1 MSIGR
6 RLAALLV
13 CLALS
18 AAAASLA
25 RAETKEVR
33 LAKQVGLASLTLL
46 VMEHEKL
53 LEKHMAAAGM
63 ADPHVTWSSFGSGVL
78 MNDGLLS
85 GTLDFA
91 AGGAIP
97 LAVLWSKT
105 AGTANEV
112 RGVCGLNAIPMYLN
126 TRNPDIRSLRDVTP
140 ASRIALPAIKVSI
153 QAVALQMAAAKEWGE
168 ENYAKLDAQTV
179 SMNGAVSYIALTSGA
194 GEVDI
199 RFGTAPYA
207 QMELKKPGIHTIL
220 NSYDT
225 LGGPHNINLIYTT
238 KKFRDEN
245 PKTYAAFLS
254 AFKEATELVNSDRR
268 KAAEIY
274 LKLSPEKVSVDELV
288 DILKDPQF
296 ISSMTPMG
304 VAKFVEFAYRTGTIK
319 KKPESWKDMFFPE
332 AQALP
337 GG

>member
-1 MSIGR
+1 MTLAR
-6 RLAALLV
+6 HLAALLV
-13 CLALS
+13 CAALAVPGGI
-18 AAAASLA
+18 A
-25 RAETKEVR
+25 RAETKQVR

-46 VMEHEKL
+46 VMEHERL
-53 LEKHMAAAGM
+53 LEKHIAAAGLPE
-63 ADPHVTWSSFGSGVL
+63 ADVSWSSFGSGVL

-85 GTLDFA
+85 GNLDFA

-105 AGTANEV
+105 VGTANEV

-126 TRNPDIRSLRDVTP
+126 TRNPAIKSLRDVPP
-140 ASRIALPAIKVSI
+140 ASRIAVPAIKVSI
-153 QAVALQMAAAKEWGE
+153 QAVTLQMAVAKEWGE
-168 ENYAKLDAQTV
+168 ENYARLDAQTV
-179 SMNGAVSYIALTSGA
+179 SVNGAVSYVALTSGA

-207 QMELKKPGIHTIL
+207 QMELKKPGVHTIV
-220 NSYDT
+220 NSYDV

-245 PKTYAAFLS
+245 PKTYAAFLA
-254 AFKEATELVNSDRR
+254 AFKEATDLVNTDKR

-274 LKLSPEKVSVDELV
+274 LKLSPEKVSLDELV
-288 DILKDPQF
+288 DILRDPQF
-296 ISSMTPMG
+296 VSSLAPMG
-304 VAKFVEFAYRTGTIK
+304 VTKFIDFAHRTGTIK
-319 KKPESWKDMFFPE
+319 KKPDSWKDLFFAE

-337 GG
+337 GN

>member
-1 MSIGR
+1 MKFA
-6 RLAALLV
+6 RLAAAV
-13 CLALS
+13 GFSLALVG
-18 AAAASLA
+18 AETFA
-25 RAETKEVR
+25 RAETKQVR

-53 LEKHMAAAGM
+53 LEKHLVASGLTGTE
-63 ADPHVTWSSFGSGVL
+63 VNWNSFGSGVL

-105 AGTANEV
+105 VGTAQEV
-112 RGVCGLNAIPMYLN
+112 RAVSGLNAIPMYLN
-126 TRNPDIRSLRDVTP
+126 TRTPGIKSVRDIP
-140 ASRIALPAIKVSI
+140 ATSRIALPAIKVSI
-153 QAVALQMAAAKEWGE
+153 QAVALQMAVAKEFGE
-168 ENYAKLDAQTV
+168 ENYNKLDAQTV
-179 SMNGAVSYIALTSGA
+179 SMNGAVSYVALTSGA

-199 RFGTAPYA
+199 RYGSAPYA
-207 QMELKKPGIHTIL
+207 QLELRKPGIYTIV

-245 PKTYAAFLS
+245 PKTYAAFIS
-254 AFKEATELVNSDRR
+254 AFREATDLVNSDKR

-274 LKLSPEKVSVDELV
+274 LKLSPEKVTVDEMV
-288 DILKDPQF
+288 EILKDPQV
-296 ISSMTPMG
+296 ISSLAPMG
-304 VAKFVEFAYRTGTIK
+304 VTKFVDFAYRTGTIK
-319 KKPESWKDMFFPE
+319 KKPDSWKDLFFPE
-332 AQALP
+332 AHALP
-337 GG
+337 GN

>member
-1 MSIGR
+1 MKFA
-6 RLAALLV
+6 RLAAAVGLS
-13 CLALS
+13 LALVG
-18 AAAASLA
+18 AATFV
-25 RAETKEVR
+25 RAETKQVR

-53 LEKHMAAAGM
+53 LEKHLAASGLTGTE
-63 ADPHVTWSSFGSGVL
+63 VNWNSFGSGVL

-105 AGTANEV
+105 VGTAQEV
-112 RGVCGLNAIPMYLN
+112 RAVSGLNAIPMYLN
-126 TRNPDIRSLRDVTP
+126 TRTPGIKSVRDIP
-140 ASRIALPAIKVSI
+140 ATSRIALPAIKVSI
-153 QAVALQMAAAKEWGE
+153 QAVALQMAVAKEFGE
-168 ENYAKLDAQTV
+168 ENYSKLDAQTV
-179 SMNGAVSYIALTSGA
+179 SMNGAVSYVALTSGA

-199 RFGTAPYA
+199 RYGSAPYA
-207 QMELKKPGIHTIL
+207 QLELRKPGIYTIV

-245 PKTYAAFLS
+245 PKTYAAFIS
-254 AFKEATELVNSDRR
+254 AFREATDLVNSDKR

-274 LKLSPEKVSVDELV
+274 LKLSPEKVTVDEMV
-288 DILKDPQF
+288 EILKDPQV
-296 ISSMTPMG
+296 ISSLAPMG
-304 VAKFVEFAYRTGTIK
+304 VTKFVDFAYRTGTIK
-319 KKPESWKDMFFPE
+319 KKPDSWKDLFFPE
-332 AQALP
+332 AHALP
-337 GG
+337 GN

>member
-1 MSIGR
+1 MHIVRS
-6 RLAALLV
+6 LSALLV

-18 AAAASLA
+18 ASGASLA
-25 RAETKEVR
+25 RAETKHVR

-53 LEKHMAAAGM
+53 LEKHLAAAGLP
-63 ADPHVTWSSFGSGVL
+63 DSEVNWNSFGSGVL

-105 AGTANEV
+105 VGTSNEV
-112 RGVCGLNAIPMYLN
+112 RGVSGLNAIPMYLN
-126 TRNPDIRSLRDVTP
+126 TRNPDIRSLRDITP

-153 QAVALQMAAAKEWGE
+153 QAVALQMAVAKEWGE
-168 ENYAKLDAQTV
+168 ENYAKLDPQTV

-194 GEVDI
+194 GEVDT

-238 KKFRDEN
+238 KKFRDGN

-288 DILKDPQF
+288 EILRDPQF
-296 ISSMTPMG
+296 ISTLAPMG
-304 VAKFVEFAYRTGTIK
+304 VTKFVDFAFRTGTIK
-319 KKPESWKDMFFPE
+319 KKPESWKDLFFPE

-337 GG
+337 GS

>member
-1 MSIGR
+1 MKFA
-6 RLAALLV
+6 RLAAVAGLS
-13 CLALS
+13 LALAG
-18 AAAASLA
+18 AATFA
-25 RAETKEVR
+25 RAETKQVR

-53 LEKHMAAAGM
+53 LEKHLAAAGLN
-63 ADPHVTWSSFGSGVL
+63 DSKVDWNSFGSGVL

-105 AGTANEV
+105 VGTAQEV
-112 RGVCGLNAIPMYLN
+112 RAVCGLNAIPMYLN
-126 TRNPDIRSLRDVTP
+126 TRTQGIKSVRDIP
-140 ASRIALPAIKVSI
+140 ATSRIALPAIKVSI
-153 QAVALQMAAAKEWGE
+153 QAVALQMAVAKEFGE
-168 ENYAKLDAQTV
+168 ENYAKLDSQTV
-179 SMNGAVSYIALTSGA
+179 SMNGAVSFVALTSGA

-199 RFGTAPYA
+199 RYGSAPYA
-207 QMELKKPGIHTIL
+207 QLELRKPGIYTIV

-245 PKTYAAFLS
+245 PKTYAAFIS
-254 AFKEATELVNSDRR
+254 AFREATDLVNSDKR

-274 LKLSPEKVSVDELV
+274 LKLSPEKVTVDEMV
-288 DILKDPQF
+288 EILRDPQV
-296 ISSMTPMG
+296 ISSLAPMG
-304 VAKFVEFAYRTGTIK
+304 VTKFVDFAYRTGTIK
-319 KKPESWKDMFFPE
+319 KKPDSWKDLFFPE
-332 AQALP
+332 AHALP
-337 GG
+337 GN